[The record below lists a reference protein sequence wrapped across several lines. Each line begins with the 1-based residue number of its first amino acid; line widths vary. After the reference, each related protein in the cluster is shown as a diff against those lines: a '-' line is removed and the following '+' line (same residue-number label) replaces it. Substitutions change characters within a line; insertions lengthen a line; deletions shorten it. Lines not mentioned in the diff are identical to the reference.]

1 MTAQAEGKLR
11 STYDRVLVTGGLG
24 FIGSHTVEALLSAD
38 TKTWVLDDMSTGSM
52 GNLSDHKHDPNLRIV
67 RGSICNQKTV
77 DKIAS
82 KVDAVIHLAAVVSP
96 FMSVQRPDITN
107 KVNVGGT
114 LNLLMAA
121 AKHGIHRV
129 VLASSSSVYGDAKD
143 ARIPESAQTNP
154 ITPYGA
160 SKLAGEK
167 YARAFCSTY
176 GISPI
181 SLRYFNVYGE
191 RQRNNPY
198 SGVIAIFVGN
208 LLHNKRNIIFGN
220 GGQTRDFIHVS
231 DVARANVSAMEFQS
245 AAAQEINIGTGIPT
259 SVNRLHAL
267 IVAITKANV
276 GGPINKPARTS
287 DIRDSCADVG
297 KATTMLNFKPKVGLT
312 VGLGRLVRWVESSD

>member
-1 MTAQAEGKLR
+1 LR

-38 TKTWVLDDMSTGSM
+38 TKTWVLDDMSTGLE
-52 GNLSDHKHDPNLRIV
+52 GNLTGHKHDPNLRIV

-77 DKIAS
+77 DKIAG
-82 KVDAVIHLAAVVSP
+82 KVDAIIHLAAVVSP
-96 FMSVQRPDITN
+96 FISVQRPDITN

-121 AKHGIHRV
+121 VKHDIHRV
-129 VLASSSSVYGDAKD
+129 VLASSSSVYGNVKD
-143 ARIPESAQTNP
+143 GRIPESAQTNP

-160 SKLAGEK
+160 SKLAGEN

-176 GISPI
+176 RISPI

-208 LLHNKRNIIFGN
+208 LLHNKSNIIFGD

-231 DVARANVSAMEFQS
+231 DVARANVSAMEFQN
-245 AAAQEINIGTGIPT
+245 AGAHEINIGTGIPT
-259 SVNRLHAL
+259 SVNRLHTL
-267 IVAITKANV
+267 IAAITKANV
-276 GGPINKPARTS
+276 GHPINKPARTG
-287 DIRDSCADVG
+287 DIRDSCADVS
-297 KATTMLNFKPKVGLT
+297 KAARLLDFKPKVDLN
-312 VGLGRLVRWVESSD
+312 VGLRRLARWVESSD